1 MIALFAILNTT
12 IACSIFLC
20 VEKTFLRR
28 GGMSC
33 IFLYI
38 FCVFHTMK
46 AKFYLL
52 NAQSMTVV
60 TRFAPSPTGFVHIG
74 SLRTVLYNYLF
85 TRKHKGKFMLRIEDT
100 DQTRYVDGSIENL
113 LGVLASVGLSP
124 DEGPNNP

>member
-1 MIALFAILNTT
+1 
-12 IACSIFLC
+12 
-20 VEKTFLRR
+20 
-28 GGMSC
+28 
-33 IFLYI
+33 
-38 FCVFHTMK
+38 
-46 AKFYLL
+46 
-52 NAQSMTVV
+52 MTVV